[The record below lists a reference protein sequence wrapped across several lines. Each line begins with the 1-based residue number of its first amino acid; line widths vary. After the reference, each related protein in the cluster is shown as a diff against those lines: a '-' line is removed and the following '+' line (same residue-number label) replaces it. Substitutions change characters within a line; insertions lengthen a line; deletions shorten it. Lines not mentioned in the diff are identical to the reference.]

1 MQRVEMKFTIK
12 LNIKQ
17 HLTSTISKVNNL
29 KINNLSLNKQIFQ
42 VPDYC
47 TTYTDSTPRSNGSE

>member
-17 HLTSTISKVNNL
+17 HFTSTISRVNNL
-29 KINNLSLNKQIFQ
+29 KINNLSLNKQIFH
-42 VPDYC
+42 VPDYS
-47 TTYTDSTPRSNGSE
+47 TTYTDSTPCSSSS

>member
-1 MQRVEMKFTIK
+1 MQRVEMKFAIK
-12 LNIKQ
+12 LKLQQ

-29 KINNLSLNKQIFQ
+29 KINKLSLNKQIIH

-47 TTYTDSTPRSNGSE
+47 TTSTDSTPCSNSSQ

>member
-17 HLTSTISKVNNL
+17 HLTSTLSRVNNL
-29 KINNLSLNKQIFQ
+29 KINNLSLNKQIFH
-42 VPDYC
+42 VPNYV
-47 TTYTDSTPRSNGSE
+47 TYTDSTPCTNSS